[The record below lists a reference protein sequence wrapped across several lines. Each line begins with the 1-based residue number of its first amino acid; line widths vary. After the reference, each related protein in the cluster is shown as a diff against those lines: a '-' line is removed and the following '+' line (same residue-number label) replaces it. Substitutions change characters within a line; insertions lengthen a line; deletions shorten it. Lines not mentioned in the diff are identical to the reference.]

1 MMSFKQWLVLLG
13 LYTIYMLIGAAV
25 FISLEKDNEMEGRE
39 ELLSLKGRVIDFVE
53 GLDNESRPGAE
64 VVLEDVGGVCGHD
77 FLSAGDDEP
86 LTWSLWNS
94 FFFTFTVITTIGFG
108 HMSPATPW
116 GRVFCIA
123 YALFGVPLNGILVA
137 VLADIFSCKVVNSR
151 VRARAKRYE
160 SWMGVATDT
169 VLYLMPGL
177 VVFLVVPAAVLLAFE
192 EGWSFIDSFYF
203 AFITLTTIGF
213 GDYVAGRQD
222 LDHMWIWTYK
232 ILMVVWIVF
241 GLGYIVMIITFIQ
254 KALKSKKIHRVEQ
267 KIARTLKRQAAKI
280 HQNLHT
286 DLKRLRE
293 VVTALSVLDHNSE
306 ENCSKEVLKR
316 YESQPTIPQDEGD
329 GEDEEGHA
337 PPRSATSV
345 QPSPA
350 TERIN
355 TFRQAL
361 SEAAVNNVG
370 KKDQFRSLSS
380 LEDVALFL
388 EMVESLLREHE
399 AGIAKEADDQAHHI
413 LSDDDSNSSDDD
425 SFGTVAMDIPHKEDL
440 EAGFCNQAF
449 VGDKGEVEGA
459 SQKPRPDADNAS
471 KKGAKEDEPC
481 VNQRVQQR
489 LNYLLMEVD
498 AKSRRGLLRQ
508 KSLKEGVIS
517 SGQLL
522 GKMES
527 IVCKPFSNPD
537 LYDACDT
544 SDCDSAS
551 TFDRRSC
558 NSVPGCIKT
567 GCTKSYT
574 NLCDVFPTL
583 PSSCDAVGHQPASQH
598 DSEKR
603 ASRRWSVGSES
614 HLQEASLDGHHAPHN
629 FLGGIK
635 LSAGR
640 SAKDQSSPLSL
651 LSLWIHGS
659 TVRTQGLQEVEKER
673 EKEKDSVS
681 SDESQEATKPQ
692 YTRL

>member
-64 VVLEDVGGVCGHD
+64 VVLKDVSDVCGHD
-77 FLSAGDDEP
+77 FLSAEDDEP

-137 VLADIFSCKVVNSR
+137 VLADIFSCKMVNSR

-169 VLYLMPGL
+169 VLYLVPGFIL
-177 VVFLVVPAAVLLAFE
+177 FLVVPAAVLLAFE
-192 EGWSFIDSFYF
+192 EGWNYLDSFYF

-267 KIARTLKRQAAKI
+267 KVARTLKRQAAKI

-293 VVTALSVLDHNSE
+293 VVTALSVLPDNSE
-306 ENCSKEVLKR
+306 EDCSKEKTLKR
-316 YESQPTIPQDEGD
+316 CASQPTMPQGV
-329 GEDEEGHA
+329 GGVEDKEDHTL
-337 PPRSATSV
+337 PRSVTSQQS
-345 QPSPA
+345 QPPA
-350 TERIN
+350 DRVK

-425 SFGTVAMDIPHKEDL
+425 SFGTEATDVPHKEDL

-449 VGDKGEVEGA
+449 VGDKGEVEVVV
-459 SQKPRPDADNAS
+459 QKPCHVASDAS
-471 KKGAKEDEPC
+471 KKGAKEDEPG

-489 LNYLLMEVD
+489 LNYLLKEVD
-498 AKSRRGLLRQ
+498 PKSSRGLLRQ
-508 KSLKEGVIS
+508 KSLKEGVTS

-522 GKMES
+522 GEMES

-537 LYDACDT
+537 IPDT
-544 SDCDSAS
+544 CSAS
-551 TFDRRSC
+551 DSLSRVDRRSS
-558 NSVPGCIKT
+558 NSVPGRIKS
-567 GCTKSYT
+567 GFVKSYP
-574 NLCDVFPTL
+574 NLSDVFPTL
-583 PSSCDAVGHQPASQH
+583 PSSCDAVDHQPGSQH
-598 DSEKR
+598 DPEKR
-603 ASRRWSVGSES
+603 ASRRWSFGSDNRR
-614 HLQEASLDGHHAPHN
+614 QEAPHDGHHAAHN
-629 FLGGIK
+629 FLAGIK

-640 SAKDQSSPLSL
+640 SAKDLSSSLSL
-651 LSLWIHGS
+651 LSQWIHGS
-659 TVRTQGLQEVEKER
+659 AVRTQGLQEAEKER
-673 EKEKDSVS
+673 EKERDSVS